1 MERRPEVRRAS
12 EPVDVGGQMEDSIAR
27 IKRIHQHQ
35 VDRFERRTEDQVRGA
50 SDNAQGRVWVSHVG
64 WAQHL
69 AGLDRAR
76 LRATRK
82 LVGCDEPTLQVMC
95 ASLDRVLEQARATA
109 TSRRVGSPALYEI
122 AKQDVYVTPRRP
134 FDNRVEP
141 STWTRYKEVWR
152 QLLCILHRTQE
163 GDAAD
168 RPPYQLTER
177 QFANYREFVAV
188 AKDIAG
194 GEDGHLSTDDA
205 DVQCLETVMTWLYDP
220 MEQGEYGNTMISGLS
235 VIGIGDDGGWRD
247 VAEYTTTYS
256 AVIKVAR
263 MLVLYHAYWEHEDVM
278 ASGHLTDDDTRAAA
292 ASIFRIVRRNVRQ
305 FMTKTPDI
313 QWALPSPLDWIYEW
327 RAYGMRIRFEASAGG
342 AIQWRGERIRQRQI
356 QFTTEELR
364 QMLHALVDEA
374 RGLLAKLTAVEQEGI
389 SRLPPIPWSE
399 LEDDHSED
407 RAGYSFLHD
416 ARNTWLATGENWVLH
431 RILSEG
437 RRELWLTDTMS
448 EGDDCPYK
456 ACAVD
461 RYADTLEQFRER
473 MWMVMHMVAG
483 QPARSAEILGIR
495 YINTVHG
502 GVRNI
507 LAHNGMICLVMSDHD
522 NTRSTSEAR
531 VIHRY
536 LPREV
541 GELLVW
547 YLWLA
552 LPFWQEVQG
561 IVKQADI
568 RSPFL
573 WPDEVVSRTEEESE
587 TERRERVEK
596 EHEWPGAKERAKR
609 IADRDDGV
617 PDTSGF
623 RDWIENRK
631 WPSGRAERIMREHS
645 ERLMATTLDINA
657 WKRMATAI
665 SDQFLNGAFAEDG
678 AGNEDVDEVDDSPA
692 DLRACHGTYAAGTM
706 YARDLQQDPAGTV
719 AERERFRVVSQ
730 RWHRFLGFSADDA
743 VGAGRGG
750 AGRGGSGSAGGSGGA
765 GHSEPQARRRLNE
778 RIRPPG
784 GGGHGGTS

>member
-1 MERRPEVRRAS
+1 MKPNRVRQPHERRFVGRVQSRLEMVMCVLRRTRTGESEDVPPCVGRMCGPHVWAACGPQQPMGSTQGREWTADASRVNWFAQRGSTTRAAEQRTKAITRHESIGTPKDQLRITMEQRSEVCQAS
-12 EPVDVGGQMEDSIAR
+12 EPVDVGGQREDSVER
-27 IKRIHQHQ
+27 IRRIHRIQ
-35 VDRFERRTEDQVRGA
+35 VDRFERRAGYEVRDA
-50 SDNAQGRVWVSHVG
+50 SNSTQGSDWVRHVG

-76 LRATRK
+76 LRATRDP
-82 LVGCDEPTLQVMC
+82 VRGNEPTLQVMC

-109 TSRRVGSPALYEI
+109 MSRQVGSHALYEV
-122 AKQDVYVTPRRP
+122 ARKDVYVTPRRP

-163 GDAAD
+163 GDPAD

-177 QFANYREFVAV
+177 QDASYREFVAV
-188 AKDIAG
+188 AKFAKDIAG
-194 GEDGHLSTDDA
+194 GEDGHFSTDVA
-205 DVQCLETVMTWLYDP
+205 DVQCLETVMTWLYDT
-220 MEQGEYGNTMISGLS
+220 MEQGEYGNIMISGLS

-263 MLVLYHAYWEHEDVM
+263 MLVVYHAYWEHKDVM
-278 ASGHLTDDDTRAAA
+278 ALGHLVDDDTRAAA

-305 FMTKTPDI
+305 FTTKTPDI
-313 QWALPSPLDWIYEW
+313 QWALRSPLDWIYES
-327 RAYGMRIRFEASAGG
+327 RTYGMRIRFEASAGG
-342 AIQWRGERIRQRQI
+342 AIQWRGKRIRQRQI
-356 QFTTEELR
+356 QFTMEELR

-374 RGLLAKLTAVEQEGI
+374 RGLLAELTAVEQEGI
-389 SRLPPIPWSE
+389 SRLPPIPWSK

-416 ARNTWLATGENWVLH
+416 ARNTWLAKGEDWVLD

-437 RRELWLTDTMS
+437 RRELWLTDTVS

-461 RYADTLEQFRER
+461 KYARALEQFRER
-473 MWMVMHMVAG
+473 LWMVMHMVAG
-483 QPARSAEILGIR
+483 QPARSAETLGIR
-495 YINTVHG
+495 YVNTVHG

-507 LAHNGMICLVMSDHD
+507 LAHNGMICLVMSDHE

-531 VIHRY
+531 PIHRY

-587 TERRERVEK
+587 AERRERVE
-596 EHEWPGAKERAKR
+596 
-609 IADRDDGV
+609 I
-617 PDTSGF
+617 
-623 RDWIENRK
+623 
-631 WPSGRAERIMREHS
+631 
-645 ERLMATTLDINA
+645 
-657 WKRMATAI
+657 
-665 SDQFLNGAFAEDG
+665 
-678 AGNEDVDEVDDSPA
+678 
-692 DLRACHGTYAAGTM
+692 
-706 YARDLQQDPAGTV
+706 
-719 AERERFRVVSQ
+719 
-730 RWHRFLGFSADDA
+730 
-743 VGAGRGG
+743 
-750 AGRGGSGSAGGSGGA
+750 
-765 GHSEPQARRRLNE
+765 
-778 RIRPPG
+778 
-784 GGGHGGTS
+784 